1 MALFERR
8 YTNKVL
14 LDDTEKL
21 TSVIENAR
29 TIDGHTEYVIRTQR
43 GPVPERSWRVSRR
56 YNDFVQLNGALSVS
70 GLSLPLPP
78 KRIIGNMDADFVAQR
93 QIALQNYLN
102 IILMNPILAS
112 SLPMKHFL
120 DPDNYTAPLHEIAL
134 QQVSLALRSDAN
146 FEIGKAIPDIGWRLR
161 KHYYTVK
168 NRQNP
173 KQELL
178 LAWVEFGPDKHLH
191 DKDMQGV
198 FKSLSTLK
206 HPHIEA
212 IVHQHVADTGALTIR
227 HFHTNGTLR
236 DVLCNT
242 KPKQPFIKKYGNPKQ
257 PQNLSPSEI
266 ATYAYQILGALGY
279 LQEKGLPYGHLHTGN
294 VILTPTGA
302 KLLDIENGLLGLPAF
317 YRPYVVQRRKL
328 HATTQVDVYSFGHV
342 LYEMAFGRP
351 LLEATCNELS
361 HSDPNLKNLLEVILS
376 REAVKQDLP
385 TFANLLEHPF
395 LDGAK
400 RAALSATHLEK
411 PHFKLT
417 SHLKDA
423 LIEAANKAEQRL
435 RDEQKVAR
443 HQKRLVKVQEMMSSE
458 EELKRRKHK
467 LKKEQKLAQE
477 QRSASQLGTNGIKQ
491 INGKSPERSD
501 SPTSTSTTTSVG
513 TLTPPSHG
521 STELSGNFAGV
532 KSVPPPPPSMPTR
545 TSLSSNSSFH
555 SMGNRKNSVEQSP
568 KCLPMSSNNNTTG
581 DQPVVQHVYERNALL
596 DSICSFNKTNLRKIT
611 N

>member
-1 MALFERR
+1 MALFEKR

-43 GPVPERSWRVSRR
+43 GPLPERSWRVCRR
-56 YNDFVQLNGALSVS
+56 YNDFVQLNGALWAS
-70 GLSLPLPP
+70 GLNLPLPP
-78 KRIIGNMDADFVAQR
+78 KRIIGNMEPDFVARR
-93 QIALQNYLN
+93 QVALQNYLN
-102 IILMNPILAS
+102 VVLMNPILAS
-112 SLPMKHFL
+112 SLSMKKFL
-120 DPDNYTAPLHEIAL
+120 DPENYTAPLHEIAL

-146 FEIGKAIPDIGWRLR
+146 YEVGKAIPDMGWRLR

-178 LAWVEFGPDKHLH
+178 LAWVEFGPDKHLQ

-198 FKSLSTLK
+198 FKSLSSLK
-206 HPHIEA
+206 HAHVEG
-212 IVHQHVADTGALTIR
+212 IVHQHVTENGALTIR
-227 HFHTNGTLR
+227 NFHADGTLR
-236 DVLCNT
+236 DILCNS

-257 PQNLSPSEI
+257 TKSLPVADI
-266 ATYAYQILGALGY
+266 ATYAYEILEALSF
-279 LQEKGLPYGHLHTGN
+279 LHEKGLPYGHLHTGN
-294 VILTPTGA
+294 VLLSFSGA

-328 HATTQVDVYSFGHV
+328 HATTQVDVYAFGHV

-351 LLEATCNELS
+351 LLEATCSDLS
-361 HSDPNLKNLLEVILS
+361 HCDSSLKNLLDVILS
-376 REAVKQDLP
+376 PEALKQDLP
-385 TFANLLEHPF
+385 TVPHLMEHPF
-395 LDGAK
+395 FDTARRTARANAGAI
-400 RAALSATHLEK
+400 EK
-411 PHFKLT
+411 PHFKLS

-423 LIEAANKAEQRL
+423 LLEASNKAEQRL

-458 EELKRRKHK
+458 EEMKKRKQK

-477 QRSASQLGTNGIKQ
+477 QRSNQLGTNGTKQ
-491 INGKSPERSD
+491 VVNGKSPERSD
-501 SPTSTSTTTSVG
+501 SPTSTSTATSVG

-521 STELSGNFAGV
+521 SSELQNNKDRCPA
-532 KSVPPPPPSMPTR
+532 PPPMPTA
-545 TSLSSNSSFH
+545 TSRKILPPVAAASSN
-555 SMGNRKNSVEQSP
+555 
-568 KCLPMSSNNNTTG
+568 
-581 DQPVVQHVYERNALL
+581 ERTALL
-596 DSICSFNKTNLRKIT
+596 GSICMFDKDKLRKVS
-611 N
+611 NGVH